1 MSHSKF
7 CRGNVGRLLSADCLE
22 AEASARMY
30 FVSFLGSRIHDP
42 QEFLETFQATV
53 EPSPCKIFGGK
64 EKRTD
69 ATSHY
74 HVLIVS
80 EQALTLTNGI
90 GGLRMWYNFDFQN
103 EVDTYDIEIR
113 VKRDEQYISS
123 FRKHVESYMLHVVES
138 ATCFG
143 DQSLSPFPAGAESS
157 MEREAEVDLG
167 LFQIGDDA
175 PAMTTPIYPGTKSI
189 PAFLGLNDCPP
200 PCTRPLRPKEYY
212 HALWSGLSPKGLV
225 DVEMPSVDTSDAS
238 DCFNKCIISSSKGLA
253 EITKAKQP
261 TVQFIQTPEVT
272 SNVLTYEY
280 TLTFAGFTEPAIRI
294 TG

>member
-1 MSHSKF
+1 MPRKIHRRTTLAELLHSIHAITLLYLFTTITMSLSKF

-22 AEASARMY
+22 AEVSARMY

-123 FRKHVESYMLHVVES
+123 FP
-138 ATCFG
+138 TCFG

-200 PCTRPLRPKEYY
+200 PCTFPCGCIGVYLGIETRSVASTHNRAREDEDHRAWYM
-212 HALWSGLSPKGLV
+212 LSSRRVCDDVMDKGWL
-225 DVEMPSVDTSDAS
+225 
-238 DCFNKCIISSSKGLA
+238 
-253 EITKAKQP
+253 
-261 TVQFIQTPEVT
+261 
-272 SNVLTYEY
+272 
-280 TLTFAGFTEPAIRI
+280 
-294 TG
+294 

>member
-1 MSHSKF
+1 MSLSKF

-22 AEASARMY
+22 AEVSARMY

-53 EPSPCKIFGGK
+53 EPSPYKIFGGK

-123 FRKHVESYMLHVVES
+123 FRKHVKSYMLHVVDS

-143 DQSLSPFPAGAESS
+143 DQSLSPFPAGGAESS

-175 PAMTTPIYPGTKSI
+175 PAMATPIYPGTKSI

-200 PCTRPLRPKEYY
+200 PCTFPCGCIGVY
-212 HALWSGLSPKGLV
+212 SGI
-225 DVEMPSVDTSDAS
+225 ETRSVAS
-238 DCFNKCIISSSKGLA
+238 THNRAREDEDHRAWCDQASCNWF
-253 EITKAKQP
+253 
-261 TVQFIQTPEVT
+261 
-272 SNVLTYEY
+272 
-280 TLTFAGFTEPAIRI
+280 
-294 TG
+294 